1 MGQVRKQS
9 PTPSPGNGGHQS
21 GRKAKNKAEVF
32 WEVEMRDGLMDW
44 MGRRR
49 GSSEADARLLVL
61 VPGSPFRGGRDGV
74 INSSILDVFHL
85 GRMRGD
91 VRSAVEYMSLSL
103 SWRYESRGCQSREW
117 I

>member
-1 MGQVRKQS
+1 
-9 PTPSPGNGGHQS
+9 
-21 GRKAKNKAEVF
+21 
-32 WEVEMRDGLMDW
+32 MDW

-91 VRSAVEYMSLSL
+91 VR
-103 SWRYESRGCQSREW
+103 
-117 I
+117 